1 VAEASRLPSCP
12 GAAGKS
18 APADGWLGGLGREM
32 PVSPIW
38 QAGSR
43 RSGGADEREE
53 VVPANEKRVYFAYAQ
68 TGISVTSGSWLQH

>member
-1 VAEASRLPSCP
+1 
-12 GAAGKS
+12 
-18 APADGWLGGLGREM
+18 M

-53 VVPANEKRVYFAYAQ
+53 MVPANEKRVYFAYAQ